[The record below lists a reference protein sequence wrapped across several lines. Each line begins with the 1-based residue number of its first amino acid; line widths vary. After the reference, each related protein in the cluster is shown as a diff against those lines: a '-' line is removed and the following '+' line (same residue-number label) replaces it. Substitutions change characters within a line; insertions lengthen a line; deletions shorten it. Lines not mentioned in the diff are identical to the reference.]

1 MKTTAIIETGP
12 DGGFDIFLPDIECA
26 VFFGD
31 GDTVLEAKE
40 DLMNSYQELLDL
52 YKEEGKPVP
61 EELRDLEFDF
71 NNASGDL
78 SFVVTCTTNSIY
90 VNSIS
95 ITSGGGSSVVYS
107 NYSTSC
113 GGGESIVETIGEQEK
128 AVRKEIRNGQLVI
141 IRGEEVYSITGERM
155 E

>member
-1 MKTTAIIETGP
+1 MQVTAGVSGAGAELKTPVNNVTKVVIKYCTNAAKGVGSIKVEVGNGSVSKNVTKTG
-12 DGGFDIFLPDIECA
+12 G
-26 VFFGD
+26 
-31 GDTVLEAKE
+31 TT
-40 DLMNSYQELLDL
+40 
-52 YKEEGKPVP
+52 
-61 EELRDLEFDF
+61 LRDLEFDF

-113 GGGESIVETIGEQEK
+113 GDGESIVETIGEQEK
-128 AVRKEIRNGQLVI
+128 TVKKAIRNGQLVI
-141 IRGEEVYSITGERM
+141 IRGEEVYSITGERI